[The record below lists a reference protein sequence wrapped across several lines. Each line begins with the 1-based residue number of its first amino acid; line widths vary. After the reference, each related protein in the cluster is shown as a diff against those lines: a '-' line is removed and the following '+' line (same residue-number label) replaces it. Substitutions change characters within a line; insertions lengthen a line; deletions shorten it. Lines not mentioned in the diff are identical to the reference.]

1 MIKPITDS
9 GLKLRQPILEVED
22 VSKVIVKHVLSGNS
36 GQVII
41 PGRIG
46 IASYIR
52 ALPNWTQEWIRNSV
66 SLDLKKVRDFVD
78 SREAGKKA

>member
-1 MIKPITDS
+1 M
-9 GLKLRQPILEVED
+9 KLRQPILEVED

-41 PGRIG
+41 PDRIG

-52 ALPNWTQEWIRNSV
+52 ALPNWTQEWVRNFI
-66 SLDLKKVRDFVD
+66 SLDLKRVRDYVD
-78 SREAGKKA
+78 SRGGGK